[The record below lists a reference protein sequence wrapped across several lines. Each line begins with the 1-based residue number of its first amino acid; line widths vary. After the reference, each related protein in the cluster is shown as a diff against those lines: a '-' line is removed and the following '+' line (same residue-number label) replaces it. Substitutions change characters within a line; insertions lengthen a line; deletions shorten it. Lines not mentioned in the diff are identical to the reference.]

1 MASPDDSSDAPA
13 AAQTPELTDIKPIA
27 PAKMKNTVNG
37 YIQIADRCRDAR
49 NWEGARTNY
58 EEALALNPSL
68 QAIWIQLGHARKESG
83 DHTAAEEA
91 YREALNLKPGDADVY
106 LQLGHL
112 YKIRN
117 QMGMALESY

>member
-1 MASPDDSSDAPA
+1 MSAPDDSSA
-13 AAQTPELTDIKPIA
+13 TDQAGNTEVTSAA
-27 PAKMKNTVNG
+27 PAKVKNTVNG

-49 NWEGARTNY
+49 NWEGARSNY

-68 QAIWIQLGHARKESG
+68 QPIWIQLGHARKESG
-83 DHTAAEEA
+83 DHAAAEEA
-91 YREALNLKPGDADVY
+91 YREALNLKPTDADVY

-117 QMGMALESY
+117 QM